1 MSCITV
7 NSLTNHWNLL
17 ADEVIMFK
25 EVDLDELQD
34 LFKSTCK
41 FLEKYSKDDLVP
53 REIGQVL
60 LSMQDF
66 AWWVGELE
74 ETPLNC
80 LYQDLISIVNEI
92 NRSFLYFG
100 FENGYAENRINELN
114 KKSQ

>member
-7 NSLTNHWNLL
+7 NSLTSHWDLL

-25 EVDLDELQD
+25 EVDLEELQD
-34 LFKSTCK
+34 LFKSTCN

-74 ETPLNC
+74 ETPVHR
-80 LYQDLISIVNEI
+80 LYQQVIGIVHEI
-92 NRSFLYFG
+92 NHSFLYFG
-100 FENGYAENRINELN
+100 FENGYAENHINELN